1 MKKIFSVVL
10 SIAMMMSLSVP
21 AFATGDPPERKR
33 QYEIIETYNSLYE
46 KYNQDDNLAMQEL
59 LKLYP
64 SLEVVDETVTYFDEN
79 GAEVLPTRSLMS
91 DVSLVGDKLVHDSD
105 LNTYVYFGYWE
116 WVKAPDELNL
126 LPYDVVGFYTQNPDE
141 MCALEYFLYVYNAN
155 GTVGS
160 YSSVTGVSNTT
171 CIVKGEDNVWGA
183 AFWIDD
189 RSIRSGRMV
198 VPLDYTAGSNKKVML
213 KYCHS
218 WTLRNITGVGGNIG
232 IDGAGFNI
240 SWDVGVEH
248 WPGPVTSA
256 GVRLP

>member
-1 MKKIFSVVL
+1 MKRMFSVVL

-21 AFATGDPPERKR
+21 AFATGDPPEKKR

-79 GAEVLPTRSLMS
+79 GAEILPTRSSMT

-105 LNTYVYFGYWE
+105 WNTYVYFGYWE
-116 WVKAPDELNL
+116 WKKAPDELNL
-126 LPYDVVGFYTQNPDE
+126 RPYDVVGFYTQDPNE
-141 MCALEYFLYVYNAN
+141 MYALEYFLYCYNAN
-155 GTVGS
+155 GQVDS
-160 YSSVTGVSNTT
+160 YSSATGASTT
-171 CIVKGEDNVWGA
+171 FIAKGEDSVWGA

-189 RSIRSGRMV
+189 KYIRSGRMM

-218 WTLRNITGVGGNIG
+218 WTSRNITGVGGNIG

>member
-1 MKKIFSVVL
+1 MKRMFSVVL

-21 AFATGDPPERKR
+21 AFATGDPPEKKR

-79 GAEVLPTRSLMS
+79 GAEILPTRSSMT

-105 LNTYVYFGYWE
+105 WNTYVYFGYWE
-116 WVKAPDELNL
+116 WKKAPDELNL
-126 LPYDVVGFYTQNPDE
+126 RPYDVVGFYTQDPNE
-141 MCALEYFLYVYNAN
+141 MNALEYFLYCYNAN
-155 GTVGS
+155 GQVDS
-160 YSSVTGVSNTT
+160 YSSATGASTT
-171 CIVKGEDNVWGA
+171 FIAKGEDSVWGA

-189 RSIRSGRMV
+189 KYIRSGRMM
-198 VPLDYTAGSNKKVML
+198 VPLDCAAGSNKKVML

-218 WTLRNITGVGGNIG
+218 WTSGNITGVGGNIG